1 MIVLTIID
9 IIIFIIAIILIHKV
23 DLKKVS
29 ITKQQQKKQQ
39 LNNQIKELSNTYNEY
54 NLKIQNIIKEAQTAK
69 NEAEKAT
76 ADYIANQKQ
85 ITADYIANQQQLAKQ
100 KIKTINN
107 NTQQEIA
114 VIHEDLQNIRCSA
127 AQQKEQI
134 QNELNKLKASLSAGV
149 EARLREQQKKDKI
162 NFYKLSINDAD
173 LADVKMLEN
182 LKASFHKPVVLSKL
196 IWTQYFQKQMTEL
209 CDRVLGKKTVCGIYK
224 ITNLLTEQCYIG
236 QSVNISDRWKQ
247 HCKCGLGIE
256 ASATNVLYNSMQKNG
271 VWNFSFELLQEC
283 PRNLLNEKEAFWI
296 DTYSSNIYGLNTM
309 KGINKK

>member
-1 MIVLTIID
+1 MVVLTIID
-9 IIIFIIAIILIHKV
+9 IIIFCVAIILIHKA

-39 LNNQIKELSNTYNEY
+39 LTNQIKQLSDTYNDY
-54 NLKIQNIIKEAQTAK
+54 NLKIQSILQETQIVKARAEETTA
-69 NEAEKAT
+69 N
-76 ADYIANQKQ
+76 YIANQKQ
-85 ITADYIANQQQLAKQ
+85 ITLDYINNQQQLAEQ
-100 KIKTINN
+100 KIKEINA

-114 VIHEDLQNIRCSA
+114 AIHEDLQNIRCSA

-182 LKASFHKPVVLSKL
+182 LKTSFHKPVVLSKL

-256 ASATNVLYNSMQKNG
+256 ASATNVLYNSMQKDG

-309 KGINKK
+309 KGIKT

>member
-1 MIVLTIID
+1 MVVLTIID
-9 IIIFIIAIILIHKV
+9 IIIFCIAIVLIHKA

-29 ITKQQQKKQQ
+29 IAEQQQKKQQ
-39 LNNQIKELSNTYNEY
+39 LTDQIKELSDTYHDY
-54 NLKIQNIIKEAQTAK
+54 TLKIQNIVEEIQTVKAR
-69 NEAEKAT
+69 AEETT
-76 ADYIANQKQ
+76 ANYIANQKQ
-85 ITADYIANQQQLAKQ
+85 ITADYIANQQQLAEQ
-100 KIKTINN
+100 KIKAINK
-107 NTQQEIA
+107 NTQQEITA
-114 VIHEDLQNIRCSA
+114 IHEDLQNIRRSA

-182 LKASFHKPVVLSKL
+182 LKTSFHKPVVLSKL

-256 ASATNVLYNSMQKNG
+256 ASATNVLYNSMQKDG

-296 DTYSSNIYGLNTM
+296 DTYSSNIYGLNTL
-309 KGINKK
+309 KGIKT

>member
-9 IIIFIIAIILIHKV
+9 IIIFCIAIVLIHKA

-29 ITKQQQKKQQ
+29 IAKQQQKKQQ
-39 LNNQIKELSNTYNEY
+39 LTNQIKQLSDIYNDY
-54 NLKIQNIIKEAQTAK
+54 NLRIQNILQEIQIVKARAEETTA
-69 NEAEKAT
+69 N
-76 ADYIANQKQ
+76 YIANQKQ
-85 ITADYIANQQQLAKQ
+85 ITLDYINNQQQLAEQ
-100 KIKTINN
+100 KIKEINA

-114 VIHEDLQNIRCSA
+114 AIHEDLQNIRCSA

-182 LKASFHKPVVLSKL
+182 LKTSFHKPVVLSKL

-256 ASATNVLYNSMQKNG
+256 ASATNVLYNSMQKDK
-271 VWNFSFELLQEC
+271 VWNFTFELLEEC
-283 PRNLLNEKEAFWI
+283 PKEMLNEKERFWI
-296 DTYSSNIYGLNTM
+296 NMYQSNMFGYNST
-309 KGINKK
+309 KGNI